1 MILGNNGFIWIY
13 PPGNEEE
20 GTGGFTQNLEVFY
33 YIFVLLY
40 KCLLFVQFIAVPERE
55 VIARI
60 RNCILALAQS
70 KIMLYDTS
78 IMYAYEESLK
88 YEPKELLLP
97 EAMFDVAILTQQR
110 LVQAEN

>member
-1 MILGNNGFIWIY
+1 MDLSCGGERGGKYRGVHTKFRGIL
-13 PPGNEEE
+13 
-20 GTGGFTQNLEVFY
+20 L
-33 YIFVLLY
+33 IFFFLFY
-40 KCLLFVQFIAVPERE
+40 KCLFFVQFIPVPDRE
-55 VIARI
+55 VIART

>member
-1 MILGNNGFIWIY
+1 MPLS
-13 PPGNEEE
+13 
-20 GTGGFTQNLEVFY
+20 
-33 YIFVLLY
+33 
-40 KCLLFVQFIAVPERE
+40 ERE
-55 VIARI
+55 VIART

-88 YEPKELLLP
+88 YEPKELLVP

-110 LVQAEN
+110 LSMAET

>member
-1 MILGNNGFIWIY
+1 M
-13 PPGNEEE
+13 
-20 GTGGFTQNLEVFY
+20 
-33 YIFVLLY
+33 
-40 KCLLFVQFIAVPERE
+40 VPLAERE
-55 VIARI
+55 VIART

-88 YEPKELLLP
+88 YEAKELLIP

-110 LVQAEN
+110 LVLAEN